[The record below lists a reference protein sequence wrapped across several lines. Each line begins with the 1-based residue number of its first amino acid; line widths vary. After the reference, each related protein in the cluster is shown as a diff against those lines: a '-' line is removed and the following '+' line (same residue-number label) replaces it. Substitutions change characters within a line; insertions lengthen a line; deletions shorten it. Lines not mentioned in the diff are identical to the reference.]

1 MSVAGAHEARHEQW
15 LAVLLSVLLHGAVVA
30 LLGWGWWQFHSVR
43 PAPRQLAIE
52 ATVVVEKPAT
62 VTPAPAAAPAASLT
76 PPPAAPAPELAARHE
91 REQARQ
97 EQAEQERESQ
107 RRAEEQARRE
117 REQQHEQAQ
126 AQAKLRS
133 QEAAARKAEAAAHA
147 AAQDKARREAEL
159 RAQLAA
165 EERVNAARGSAEE
178 AAWLALIRDRVTRA
192 WIRPPSA
199 RAGVNCEV
207 HVTQVPGGVVTGV
220 QIGSCNGDS
229 AVRESIEAAV
239 YRASPLPMPSNP
251 DLFDRNLKFN
261 FHPDE

>member
-1 MSVAGAHEARHEQW
+1 MSLAGAHEARHEQW
-15 LAVLLSVLLHGAVVA
+15 LALLLSVLLHAAVVA
-30 LLGWGWWQFHSVR
+30 LLGWGWWEFHSVR

-52 ATVVVEKPAT
+52 ATVVVEKPAS
-62 VTPAPAAAPAASLT
+62 VTPAPAAAPAASVT
-76 PPPAAPAPELAARHE
+76 PPPAVPAPELAAR
-91 REQARQ
+91 REQEQAQQ
-97 EQAEQERESQ
+97 EQAERERESQ

-117 REQQHEQAQ
+117 QAQ
-126 AQAKLRS
+126 AQAKVRL
-133 QEAAARKAEAAAHA
+133 QEAAARKAQAAAHA

-165 EERVNAARGSAEE
+165 EERVDAARGSAEE
-178 AAWLALIRDRVTRA
+178 AAWLALIRERVTRN

-220 QIGSCNGDS
+220 QIGSCNGDA

-239 YRASPLPMPSNP
+239 YRASPLPVPSNP
-251 DLFDRNLKFN
+251 DLFDRNLKFS

>member
-1 MSVAGAHEARHEQW
+1 MSLAGAHQARHEQW

-43 PAPRQLAIE
+43 PAPQQLAIE
-52 ATVVVEKPAT
+52 ATVVVERPAT
-62 VTPAPAAAPAASLT
+62 AAPAPAAAPTASVT

-97 EQAEQERESQ
+97 EQAERERESQ

-133 QEAAARKAEAAAHA
+133 QEAATRKAEAVAHA
-147 AAQDKARREAEL
+147 AAQDKARRESEL
-159 RAQLAA
+159 RAQLTA

-178 AAWLALIRDRVTRA
+178 AAWLALIRERVTRN

-220 QIGSCNGDS
+220 QIGNCNGDS

-239 YRASPLPMPSNP
+239 YRASPLPVPSNP
-251 DLFDRNLKFN
+251 DLFDRNLKFS